1 MAYYNKKPVVSCHER
16 ILGICCF
23 AAALGILLDLLI
35 GNTLV
40 AIVLIALLLLLG
52 YNLFSCGC

>member
-1 MAYYNKKPVVSCHER
+1 MAYYNKSRWLAAMKR

>member
-1 MAYYNKKPVVSCHER
+1 MKR

-23 AAALGILLDLLI
+23 AVALGILLDLLI

-40 AIVLIALLLLLG
+40 AVILIVLLLLLG

>member
-1 MAYYNKKPVVSCHER
+1 MKR

-23 AAALGILLDLLI
+23 TVALGILLDLLI

-40 AIVLIALLLLLG
+40 AVILITLLLLLG